1 MDTRNGDAADRLLEY
16 LRSSEFSV
24 DGEIQASTPLL
35 DSGLL
40 DSLGLFKLALW
51 IEEELGA
58 PLSLGEVEA
67 VRDWNTVTQ
76 IAAFIE
82 KQRTQA

>member
-1 MDTRNGDAADRLLEY
+1 M
-16 LRSSEFSV
+16 

-67 VRDWNTVTQ
+67 VRDWNTVDQ

-82 KQRTQA
+82 KQRAQA

>member
-1 MDTRNGDAADRLLEY
+1 MDMRNGEAGNRLLEY
-16 LRSSEFSV
+16 LHSAGFSV
-24 DGEIQASTPLL
+24 DGDIQADTPLL

-58 PLSLGEVEA
+58 PLDLGEVDA
-67 VRDWNTVTQ
+67 VRDWNTVDQ
-76 IAAFIE
+76 IAAFIQT
-82 KQRTQA
+82 QRTQV